1 MLARFSVS
9 AAGAGVHMS
18 DKVADAIRLIE
29 ESGLDYQVTAMDT
42 LVEGNADAVLSLIQR
57 CIEAMHEHSERV
69 ICDIK
74 IDDWS
79 GKTSLL
85 RDKVQSVERVIGR
98 GVSK

>member
-9 AAGAGVHMS
+9 AAGAGAHMS

-42 LVEGNADAVLSLIQR
+42 LVEGAPDEVMGLIQR
-57 CIEAMHEHSERV
+57 CIEVMHRHSERV
-69 ICDIK
+69 ICDVK

-79 GKTSLL
+79 GKSGML
-85 RDKVQSVERVIGR
+85 RGKVQSVERVIGR
-98 GVSK
+98 DLAK